1 MAPPPLAPLALPE
14 RPDAWE
20 AWFAEQTRSSL
31 AAFEDAVA
39 ALKQAPA
46 GDATALRRWNDAQ
59 LALADAGARSSLM
72 SSVHPDPAVV
82 RAAEEVDLQVQQL
95 DTDLHLDAEVHER
108 LSSLDAGALDPA
120 ARRVLD
126 KALLSFR
133 RAGVDRDESTRDRVR
148 ELDRRA
154 SELGQTFSRG
164 IREGRRTTRVPAA
177 SLAGLPEDYRA
188 DHPADPD
195 GQVEL
200 STDYP
205 DTYPFLTYSQD
216 AEARRAV
223 AHAFLN
229 LGWPDNDAVLAELL
243 EVREERAH
251 LLGYADWP
259 TFDAELK
266 MIGTGS
272 RIPEFIDRI
281 SAAADETGRAEL
293 AELLA
298 LARAEG
304 EEVIDFSSWRHHLEG
319 LKRQRFGVD
328 AQEVRRYFDFTRVRA
343 GLLDVTGR
351 LFGLEYTQVDV
362 PAWHEDVTSYDVR
375 LAGETALLGRI
386 HLDLH
391 PRAAKYNHAA
401 QFTLVAGIRDRQLP
415 EGVLVC
421 NFPRGLMAH
430 DDVVT
435 LFHEFGHLMHH
446 VLAGRHEWVAFS
458 GVSTEWDFVEAPSQM
473 LEEWA
478 WDPTV
483 LRTFAVDAEG
493 TPVPEDLVARMR
505 AADEFGKGFLARTQM
520 AYAALSY
527 WFHAERPDDLT
538 TRMREL
544 MERYSLIQ
552 MVPDTHFHAGFG
564 HLEGYTSAYYTYM
577 WSLVIAKDLFSAFD
591 PADLFA
597 PEVATRYRDLVLAA
611 GGSRDA
617 ADLVEEFLGR
627 PYDDRAFAAW
637 LAAGPGETAETG
649 QTGETDGAQR

>member
-1 MAPPPLAPLALPE
+1 MDSSHLAPLVLPD
-14 RPDAWE
+14 RADAWE
-20 AWFAEQTRSSL
+20 TWFTDRTRASL
-31 AAFEDAVA
+31 AALTDAVTS
-39 ALKQAPA
+39 LKQAPA
-46 GDATALRRWNDAQ
+46 GDPSALRRWNDAQ
-59 LALADAGARSSLM
+59 VALGDAGARSSLM

-82 RAAEEVDLQVQQL
+82 RAAEEVDLEVHQL
-95 DTDLHLDAEVHER
+95 DTDLHLDAEVHQR
-108 LSSLDAGALDPA
+108 LSALDADALDPA

-133 RAGVDRDESTRDRVR
+133 RAGVDRDEETRDRVR

-154 SELGQTFSRG
+154 SALGQTFSRG
-164 IREGRRTTRVPAA
+164 IREGRRTTTVPAS
-177 SLAGLPEDYRA
+177 SLAGLPEDYR
-188 DHPADPD
+188 DEHPVGED
-195 GQVEL
+195 GRVEL

-205 DTYPFLTYSQD
+205 DTYPFLTYSED
-216 AEARRAV
+216 PEARRAV
-223 AHAFLN
+223 AHSFLN

-259 TFDAELK
+259 TYDAELK
-266 MIGTGS
+266 MIGKGS

-281 SAAADETGRAEL
+281 SEAAEETGRAEM
-293 AELLA
+293 AELLTFA
-298 LARAEG
+298 AREG
-304 EEVIDFSSWRHHLEG
+304 EDVVDFSSWRHHLET
-319 LKRQRFGVD
+319 LKRERFGVD
-328 AQEVRRYFDFTRVRA
+328 AQEERRYFDFARVRA

-351 LFGLEYTQVDV
+351 LFGLEYTPVDV
-362 PAWHEDVTSYDVR
+362 PAWHQDVTTYDVR
-375 LAGETALLGRI
+375 LAGETELLGRI

-391 PRAAKYNHAA
+391 PRPAKYNHAA
-401 QFTLVAGIRDRQLP
+401 QFTLVQGVRDRQLP
-415 EGVLVC
+415 QGVLVC

-478 WDPTV
+478 WDPAV
-483 LRTFAVDAEG
+483 LRTFAVDAGG

-527 WFHAERPDDLT
+527 WLHAERPDDLT

-544 MERYSLIQ
+544 IERYSLITL
-552 MVPDTHFHAGFG
+552 VPDTHFHTGFG

-591 PADLFA
+591 PEDLFA

-637 LAAGPGETAETG
+637 LAAGPGER
-649 QTGETDGAQR
+649 GEEKR

>member
-1 MAPPPLAPLALPE
+1 MDSSHLAPLVLPDGD
-14 RPDAWE
+14 DAWE
-20 AWFAEQTRSSL
+20 AWFADGTQASL
-31 AAFEDAVA
+31 TAFTGAVA

-46 GDATALRRWNDAQ
+46 GDPSALRSWNDAQ
-59 LALADAGARSSLM
+59 IALADVGARSSLM

-82 RAAEEVDLQVQQL
+82 TAAEAVDLEVQQL
-95 DTDLHLDAEVHER
+95 DTDLHLDAEVHQR
-108 LSSLDAGALDPA
+108 LAELDPDALDPA

-133 RAGVDRDESTRDRVR
+133 RAGVDRDEETRDRVR

-154 SELGQTFSRG
+154 GALGQTFSRG
-164 IREGRRTTRVPAA
+164 IREGRRTTLVPAA
-177 SLAGLPEDYRA
+177 SLAGLPEDYREE
-188 DHPADPD
+188 HPARED

-200 STDYP
+200 SSDYP

-216 AEARRAV
+216 PEARRAV

-229 LGWPDNDAVLAELL
+229 LGWPDNEPVLAELL
-243 EVREERAH
+243 QVREERAH

-259 TFDAELK
+259 TYDAELK
-266 MIGTGS
+266 MIGTGH

-281 SAAADETGRAEL
+281 STAAEETGHAEM
-293 AELLA
+293 AELLTH
-298 LARAEG
+298 ARAEG
-304 EEVIDFSSWRHHLEG
+304 APEDEEEAVVDFSSWRHHVET
-319 LKRQRFGVD
+319 LKRERFGVD
-328 AQEVRRYFDFTRVRA
+328 AQEVRRYFDFARVRA
-343 GLLDVTGR
+343 GLLEVTGR
-351 LFGLEYTQVDV
+351 LFGLEYTPVEV
-362 PAWHEDVTSYDVR
+362 PVWHGDVTAYDVR
-375 LAGETALLGRI
+375 LAGETELLGRI
-386 HLDLH
+386 YLDLH
-391 PRAAKYNHAA
+391 PRPAKYNHAA
-401 QFTLVAGIRDRQLP
+401 QFTLVQGVRDRQLP

-483 LRTFAVDAEG
+483 LRTFALDAAG

-538 TRMREL
+538 ARMREL
-544 MERYSLIQ
+544 IERYSLIAL
-552 MVPDTHFHAGFG
+552 VPDTHFHTGFG

-591 PADLFA
+591 AGDLFA

-617 ADLVEEFLGR
+617 ADLVEDFLGR

-637 LAAGPGETAETG
+637 LAAGPGDRAEG
-649 QTGETDGAQR
+649 DR